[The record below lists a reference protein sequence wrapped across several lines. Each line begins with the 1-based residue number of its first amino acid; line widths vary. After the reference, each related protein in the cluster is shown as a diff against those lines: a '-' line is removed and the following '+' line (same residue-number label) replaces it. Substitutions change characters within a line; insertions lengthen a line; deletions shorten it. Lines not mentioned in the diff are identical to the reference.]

1 MICAIPTT
9 FSRKY
14 NDTQSGQGLSR
25 PGKAY
30 DTILRFCACSNNISS
45 AAIFAQ
51 GTQEKKKEKR
61 DEYDQ
66 MNAL

>member
-1 MICAIPTT
+1 MI
-9 FSRKY
+9 
-14 NDTQSGQGLSR
+14 QSGQGLPR
-25 PGKAY
+25 PGEAY
-30 DTILRFCACSNNISS
+30 DTILRFCACSANKLSS
-45 AAIFAQ
+45 IFAQ